1 MSLIDYDYRVK
12 ERKTILYY
20 NTLLLSEL
28 VYLNYEFS
36 NNKYNGITGND
47 IFNLLNRKI
56 QLTKQE
62 KENII
67 NNATFLIK
75 FKYNKNIIDYEKLEF
90 EED

>member
-1 MSLIDYDYRVK
+1 MIIELREGK
-12 ERKTILYY
+12 LFFTIIL
-20 NTLLLSEL
+20 LLLSEL

-47 IFNLLNRKI
+47 VFNLLNRKI

>member
-1 MSLIDYDYRVK
+1 MNLIDYDYRIK
-12 ERKTILYY
+12 ERKIILYY

-28 VYLNYEFS
+28 LYLNYEFS
-36 NNKYNGITGND
+36 NNKYHGVTGND
-47 IFNLLNRKI
+47 VFNLLNRKI

-62 KENII
+62 KQNII

-75 FKYNKNIIDYEKLEF
+75 FKYNRNIKNYNKLDF

>member
-47 IFNLLNRKI
+47 VFNLLNRKI
-56 QLTKQE
+56 QLAYMSLQLSNMSLVFYRKYCLFVLLQ
-62 KENII
+62 IV
-67 NNATFLIK
+67 FL
-75 FKYNKNIIDYEKLEF
+75 KL
-90 EED
+90 